1 MIVDSFRFLGVLVDS
16 HLTFKHHVQDIT
28 KKAKKRIYLLIKLKR
43 TGVSMEKLKLFY
55 LSNVRSVMTY
65 AAPSFYSMLN
75 GKQVESLE
83 SIQRLS
89 TKIICPDIESYSE
102 RLNILKIP
110 VLSNFIEGICCK
122 YFNKIC
128 NCDTILRDI
137 IPQRREES
145 GLRYSKRLKN
155 NFVTIK
161 TQTKLRK
168 NFYRETFSFKLICD
182 C

>member
-1 MIVDSFRFLGVLVDS
+1 MLGSFRFLGVLVDS
-16 HLTFKHHVQDIT
+16 HLTFRHHVQDIT
-28 KKAKKRIYLLIKLKR
+28 NKAKKGYLLIKLKR

-55 LSNVRSVMTY
+55 LSRPNVRYVMTY

-75 GKQVESLE
+75 GKQVESLK

-89 TKIICPDIESYSE
+89 IKIICPDTESYSE

-128 NCDTILRDI
+128 NCDTKLRDI
-137 IPQRREES
+137 IPQRREKS
-145 GLRYSKRLKN
+145 DLRIQKKAE
-155 NFVTIK
+155 K
-161 TQTKLRK
+161 
-168 NFYRETFSFKLICD
+168 
-182 C
+182 